1 MTPELH
7 EHVIFTLLCI
17 IVGSLVYLV
26 VRWFQD
32 QSDRSREDEKSRLE
46 ANRQHREYVVEL
58 EKRNR
63 YLETCSDDLRA
74 EVKRL
79 MWKELEHAQERRVTS
94 KRLSFLANELKADDN
109 TRSTRV
115 FKPEDLHKKL
125 SETNRTMNIDPEDLE
140 FE

>member
-1 MTPELH
+1 MTPELR

-46 ANRQHREYVVEL
+46 ANRRHREYVIGL
-58 EKRNR
+58 EERNR
-63 YLETCSDDLRA
+63 YLELCSDDLRA

-79 MWKELEHAQERRVTS
+79 MWKELEHANERKITS
-94 KRLSFLANELKADDN
+94 KRLSFLASELRADDN

-125 SETNRTMNIDPEDLE
+125 SETNRTINIDPEDLE